1 MATSKSGSPIGQHP
15 RMFRVRQKFRCE
27 KIQDARTA
35 VHQQLATLALRDQ
48 IQPGQTV
55 ALTAGSR
62 GIHQIGTILGAA
74 AEYLKGIGAEPFIV
88 PAMGSHGGGTDEGQ
102 IRVLKTLGVTE
113 DICGCPIRSS
123 MDTVVVC
130 ESAEGFPVH
139 FDRIASEADH
149 VLVCNRIKPH
159 TRFTGDLQ
167 SGLMKMM
174 LIGLGKHHGAEVY
187 HGAIQDYTFGQIVR
201 SVAQEVRTRC
211 RIVAGL
217 AIVENAHDETA
228 LIEAVA
234 PTDFEAREIELL
246 KLADRSMARLP
257 FDDAD
262 ILLVNE
268 IGKNISGTGMDTN
281 VIGRKH
287 NDHAA
292 VGDERPRIR
301 YVVVRGLTEATHGNA
316 TGIGAAEFTLRRV
329 VEQIDPVSTTTNCV
343 TSNHP
348 TAGMVPIAY
357 DTDQQVL
364 EAVLRSIGLRKPI
377 ESKIL
382 WIQDTLQLTE
392 LECSE
397 AYWDEAQS
405 NRDLEVLNEPRPFP
419 FDERGDLPAGLP
431 GV

>member
-1 MATSKSGSPIGQHP
+1 MATSNSPSSNGQQP
-15 RMFRVRQKFRCE
+15 RMFRVRQKFRCTKVE
-27 KIQDARTA
+27 DARTA
-35 VHQQLATLALRDQ
+35 VHQQLATLSLRDQ
-48 IQPGQTV
+48 IQPGQSV

-62 GIHQIGTILGAA
+62 GIHQIGTVLAAA
-74 AEYLKGIGAEPFIV
+74 AEYLAEIGAKPFIV
-88 PAMGSHGGGTDEGQ
+88 PAMGSHGGGTAEGQ
-102 IRVLKTLGVTE
+102 QRVLETLGVTE
-113 DICGCPIRSS
+113 AICGCPIRSS

-130 ESAEGFPVH
+130 EAAEGFPVH
-139 FDRIASEADH
+139 FDRIAYEADH

-201 SVAQEVRTRC
+201 SVGQEVRSRC

-228 LIEAVA
+228 LIEAVS
-234 PTDFEAREIELL
+234 PTDFETREIELL
-246 KLADRSMARLP
+246 KMAEQSMARLP

-287 NDHAA
+287 NDHSA

-301 YVVVRGLTEATHGNA
+301 YVIVRGLTPATRGNA

-329 VEQIDPVSTTTNCV
+329 VEQIDPISTNTNCV

-348 TAGMVPIAY
+348 TAGMIPIAY
-357 DTDQQVL
+357 DTDAQVL
-364 EAVLRSIGLRKPI
+364 EAAIGSIGLRKPV
-377 ESKIL
+377 ESRIL
-382 WIQDTLQLTE
+382 WIQDTLQLTQ

-397 AYWDEAQS
+397 SYWAEAQS
-405 NRDLEVLNEPRPFP
+405 HEDLDILTDPRPLP
-419 FDERGDLPAGLP
+419 FDEQGNLPDGLP
-431 GV
+431 D